1 MSRMMTMKQKKR
13 SKPQCNTRHVIL
25 IRECDC
31 RVLLIT
37 PRCHTRWFAPINWR
51 KMIRWLFAGKAT
63 MKNIM
68 QRTGSKSWPGKN
80 CIVQKTLRFSNHVVK
95 AGMKTIGK
103 GSPAAR
109 EPIANRTR
117 NTLEIT
123 EDNTVK
129 TTGKGSTNTGDDI
142 MPRTKNGS
150 DIDFVTK
157 RKKNRQEYYALE
169 SLGPR
174 VWETENESS
183 SQCCTLW
190 NTDGQDLKL

>member
-1 MSRMMTMKQKKR
+1 
-13 SKPQCNTRHVIL
+13 
-25 IRECDC
+25 
-31 RVLLIT
+31 
-37 PRCHTRWFAPINWR
+37 
-51 KMIRWLFAGKAT
+51 

-80 CIVQKTLRFSNHVVK
+80 CIVQKMLRFSNHVVK

-150 DIDFVTK
+150 DRLRDQK
-157 RKKNRQEYYALE
+157 QRKTDKNIMRLRAAK
-169 SLGPR
+169 
-174 VWETENESS
+174 V
-183 SQCCTLW
+183 C
-190 NTDGQDLKL
+190 KMH

>member
-1 MSRMMTMKQKKR
+1 MTR
-13 SKPQCNTRHVIL
+13 LC
-25 IRECDC
+25 
-31 RVLLIT
+31 
-37 PRCHTRWFAPINWR
+37 
-51 KMIRWLFAGKAT
+51 FAGKPT

-80 CIVQKTLRFSNHVVK
+80 CIVQKMLRFSNHVVK

-123 EDNTVK
+123 EYNTVK

-142 MPRTKNGS
+142 MPRIKNGS
-150 DIDFVTK
+150 DKDFVTK
-157 RKKNRQEYYALE
+157 SKEKQTRISCA
-169 SLGPR
+169 
-174 VWETENESS
+174 
-183 SQCCTLW
+183 
-190 NTDGQDLKL
+190 